1 MQKLAE
7 LGPGVLVARSMHNM
21 KAFVLQ
27 APGSTWNLDEQ
38 SLPPIMSQYTRNYI
52 APKFSGGLLREAT
65 TLAFACVGDLLLQA
79 RPAEALDAVG
89 QRLRSLEMT
98 IGGQPWTTSQKI
110 EVVPALQ
117 ATMASRAEV

>member
-1 MQKLAE
+1 
-7 LGPGVLVARSMHNM
+7 MHNM

-65 TLAFACVGDLLLQA
+65 TLAFAFVGDLLLQA